1 MIDLGKVAYNAYAKA
16 VKTTWDNK
24 SMPTWEQLGDR
35 QRAGWDA
42 AAQAVLAV

>member
-1 MIDLGKVAYNAYAKA
+1 MADLGKIAYDAYAA
-16 VKTTWDNK
+16 SVKTTWDDK
-24 SMPTWEQLGDR
+24 PMPTWEQLGDR